1 MLRRLTSSLI
11 FASITLPLLAAKPI
25 YSNSLS
31 ITKPKISKPKK
42 QEKIDA
48 HDKPKAPALPLTDP
62 SPGAYTKIS
71 LQDLYYKPHL
81 DTGYQPIKLEASLT
95 EPVSVDLEYV
105 LVKALEDNIN
115 LNISRESATV
125 AKWKFWQQFSEMLPD
140 FTVAARKKSL
150 DGTFFLNSQ
159 FQSVIDE
166 TQAQM
171 QLRVSYRAFSGGKTT
186 FLTIA
191 ENFYRTAAGADEQD
205 QYNLVLLKSLEFYNE
220 LLKDQV
226 KLSTKLKALAEAEAS
241 LDQSRKFYKAG
252 VGTKFDVLQAEA
264 RMARAQQE
272 MIEQEARYRVSE
284 INLSEHLNL
293 PLLTP
298 LHALENE
305 ITGIAKLSLVQ
316 ESLTIE
322 DFIKTARKNNPRVQA
337 ALKRK
342 RGAFQ
347 EGLAKAGDLLPKLDI
362 YADHTGTGQE
372 FGELNNITTLG
383 FETSLELGKGSGVTT
398 FADIMGARALARKA
412 KLLFDQEQLRIEKE
426 LRFAFLN
433 FEKAKS
439 VLFATEIELIA
450 SREALHLSRLRYENG
465 LEVLATVIK
474 RESDLA
480 EVESKAIDSIAS
492 YNLAQAQILYLMGTI
507 SQKDLLAKS

>member
-1 MLRRLTSSLI
+1 MLRKLTSSLI
-11 FASITLPLLAAKPI
+11 VTLITLPALAAKPI

-31 ITKPKISKPKK
+31 IAKPKISKPKK

-48 HDKPKAPALPLTDP
+48 HEKPKAPALPVTDP
-62 SPGAYTKIS
+62 SPGAYTKIT
-71 LQDLYYKPHL
+71 LQDLYYRPHL

-95 EPVSVDLEYV
+95 EPISVDLEYV

-159 FQSVIDE
+159 FQTAIDE
-166 TQAQM
+166 TQAQV
-171 QLRVSYRAFSGGKTT
+171 QFRVSYRAFSGGKNT

-191 ENFYRTAAGADEQD
+191 ENFYRTAAGADEQE

-220 LLKDQV
+220 LLRDQV
-226 KLSTKLKALAEAEAS
+226 KLSTKLKALEEAQAS
-241 LDQSRKFYKAG
+241 LSQSRKFFQAG
-252 VGTKFDVLQAEA
+252 TGTRFDVLQAEA

-284 INLSEHLNL
+284 ISLSEHLNL

-298 LHALENE
+298 LRAIENE
-305 ITGIAKLSLVQ
+305 ITGIAKLNLVP
-316 ESLTIE
+316 EDLTIE
-322 DFIKTARKNNPRVQA
+322 NFLSTARKHNPRVQA

-347 EGLAKAGDLLPKLDI
+347 EGLAKAGDLLPKIDI

-383 FETSLELGKGSGVTT
+383 FETSLELGKGSGVST
-398 FADIMGARALARKA
+398 FADIMGARAMARKA
-412 KLLFDQEQLRIEKE
+412 KLMYDQEQLRIEKE

-439 VLFATEIELIA
+439 IMFAAEVELIA
-450 SREALHLSRLRYENG
+450 SREALRLARLRYDNG
-465 LEVLATVIK
+465 LEVLASVIK

-480 EVESKAIDSIAS
+480 EIESKMIDSIAG

-507 SQKDLLAKS
+507 SQKDLLARS

>member
-11 FASITLPLLAAKPI
+11 LASISLPLLAAKPI

-31 ITKPKISKPKK
+31 LTKPKITKAPKK
-42 QEKIDA
+42 PDA
-48 HDKPKAPALPLTDP
+48 HEKPKAPALPAADS

-81 DTGYQPIKLEASLT
+81 DTIYQPIKLEASLS
-95 EPVSVDLEYV
+95 EPISVDMEYV

-150 DGTFFLNSQ
+150 DGTFFLNSR
-159 FQSVIDE
+159 FQSTIDE
-166 TQAQM
+166 SQAQL
-171 QLRVSYRAFSGGKTT
+171 QFRVSYRAFSGGKTT

-191 ENFYRTAAGADEQD
+191 ENFYRTAAGADEQE
-205 QYNLVLLKSLEFYNE
+205 QYNLVLLKSLEFYND

-241 LDQSRKFYKAG
+241 LSQSRKFFQAG
-252 VGTKFDVLQAEA
+252 AGTKFDVLQAEA

-284 INLSEHLNL
+284 INLAEHLNL

-298 LHALENE
+298 LHAIENE
-305 ITGIAKLSLVQ
+305 ISGIAKLNLIA
-316 ESLTIE
+316 ETFTID
-322 DFIKTARKNNPRVQA
+322 DFLKTARKNNPRILA

-347 EGLAKAGDLLPKLDI
+347 EGLAKAGDLLPKVDI

-383 FETSLELGKGSGVTT
+383 FETSLELGKGSGLTT
-398 FADIMGARALARKA
+398 FADIMGARAASRKA
-412 KLLFDQEQLRIEKE
+412 KLMYDQEQLRIEKE

-439 VLFATEIELIA
+439 ILHAAEVELIA
-450 SREALHLSRLRYENG
+450 SREALHLSRLRYDNG
-465 LEVLATVIK
+465 LEVLASVIK

-480 EVESKAIDSIAS
+480 EIESKMIDSIAG

-507 SQKDLLAKS
+507 SQKDLLAKG